1 MKPIPDSH
9 QYLLQDETRALA
21 YLATVMPNGTPQ
33 ITTLWFNSDGEYI
46 YVSSARGRVKD
57 RNMRHRPNV
66 AILIQD
72 PKDENQYIQVRGP
85 VVEITEEGAL
95 EHMDRLCMK
104 YRGKHWTPVEGQVRV
119 MYKIRPDAVFVYK

>member
-9 QYLLQDETRALA
+9 KYLLQDETRALA
-21 YLATVMPNGTPQ
+21 YLATIMRDGTPQ

-46 YVSSARGRVKD
+46 YISSAQGRVKD
-57 RNMRHRPNV
+57 RNMRERPNV

-72 PKDENQYIQVRGP
+72 PKDENQYIQIRGP
-85 VVEITEEGAL
+85 VVEITEQGAL

-119 MYKIRPDAVFVYK
+119 MYKIRPDSVFVYK